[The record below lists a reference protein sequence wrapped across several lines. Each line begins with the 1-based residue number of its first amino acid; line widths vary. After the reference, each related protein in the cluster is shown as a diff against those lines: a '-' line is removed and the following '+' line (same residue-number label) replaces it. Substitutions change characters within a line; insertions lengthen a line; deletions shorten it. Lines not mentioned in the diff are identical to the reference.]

1 MVNKCTWAK
10 LEVQKRQR
18 EFSHDKQRHMSTT
31 NISTQ
36 AQLVK
41 VYGNTACQIIWST
54 KVQMRMTRGDH
65 QPCDDLFLMFAQ
77 MTKSCLSIQCDRIS
91 IYYDSPQRETGS
103 GFGSLAAH
111 MLRAFIPFSNTS
123 KHRRAFDPLTVTHW
137 GPTHWGPTH
146 SWPLVLLPFLH
157 MTCMAKSLCVQ
168 SEVAAGVR
176 SGPRHSIACHAQ
188 HARDLKELARLGR
201 WRQWRVLD
209 VKRDESEK
217 SKYKM
222 SHVHRK
228 RNTSTLQLCLQ
239 PSFTVWGN
247 VNITECTSVFFSICT
262 AAADMPGYACLFCWS
277 REKEHTLHETCR
289 MWNNVTIEITS
300 CRTDPVMML
309 CLQQS
314 ERLLF
319 SLPFR
324 TCDHDDVRLTTC
336 CSGFSRSYIHSN
348 YKWHLYTVLR
358 GFK

>member
-54 KVQMRMTRGDH
+54 KVQMRMTWGDH

-111 MLRAFIPFSNTS
+111 MLCAFIPFSNTS

-137 GPTHWGPTH
+137 GPTHP
-146 SWPLVLLPFLH
+146 WPLVLLPFLH

-176 SGPRHSIACHAQ
+176 SGLRHSIACHAQ

-247 VNITECTSVFFSICT
+247 VNITECTSVLNAHMCSSAFAQRLQTCLDTPVCFVDQEKMSILYMKRAGCET
-262 AAADMPGYACLFCWS
+262 
-277 REKEHTLHETCR
+277 TL
-289 MWNNVTIEITS
+289 
-300 CRTDPVMML
+300 P
-309 CLQQS
+309 
-314 ERLLF
+314 
-319 SLPFR
+319 
-324 TCDHDDVRLTTC
+324 
-336 CSGFSRSYIHSN
+336 
-348 YKWHLYTVLR
+348 
-358 GFK
+358 

>member
-31 NISTQ
+31 NISQ

-137 GPTHWGPTH
+137 GPTHP
-146 SWPLVLLPFLH
+146 WPLVLLPFLH

-247 VNITECTSVFFSICT
+247 VNITECTSVLNAHVFFSICT

-277 REKEHTLHETCR
+277 RENEHTLHETCR